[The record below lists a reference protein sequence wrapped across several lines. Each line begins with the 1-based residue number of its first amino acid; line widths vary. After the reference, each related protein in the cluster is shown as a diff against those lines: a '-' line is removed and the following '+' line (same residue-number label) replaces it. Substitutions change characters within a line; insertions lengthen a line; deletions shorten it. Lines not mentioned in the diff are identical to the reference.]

1 MIYMQN
7 FGLNIFHLK
16 LNYFIWMRATK
27 SFSRSYFNKK
37 LFFNYFFIVFFLY
50 TFKKIYAME
59 VEVVPPLE
67 QTLQKFWP
75 RWEFVVWIVP
85 LA

>member
-1 MIYMQN
+1 
-7 FGLNIFHLK
+7 
-16 LNYFIWMRATK
+16 MRATK

-37 LFFNYFFIVFFLY
+37 LFFNYFFIVFFLVFFLY

-67 QTLQKFWP
+67 QTLQKF
-75 RWEFVVWIVP
+75 
-85 LA
+85 